1 MAQPAA
7 PSDTEEEE
15 EEDTRGPA
23 PGGETGPWT
32 MGTGAALQPALLRGV
47 WHHFP
52 ARFGSGS
59 KQPGVQENIP
69 GWVEKGGGM
78 QRPLSISS
86 LSLPGKSVW
95 ITHRAEPPVRRV
107 WALGDPEGTG
117 TCCSAGSPVVA
128 ASRGGTG
135 LSLCP
140 RPHPAAR
147 WQVGNGAASPGTA
160 QPLLHPP
167 SPPYLNAG
175 SGMLSQP
182 PKRPRCFSHRQQV
195 FLLFPRA
202 VSPPGRVRD
211 PWSRRNLIQTN
222 PGALLKPS
230 SLPLSLPPAPLQPAR
245 SHRWPHPQQG
255 QDTKNVHF

>member
-7 PSDTEEEE
+7 PSDTEEE

-32 MGTGAALQPALLRGV
+32 MGAGAALQPALLRGV

-69 GWVEKGGGM
+69 GWVEKGGGECNVLF
-78 QRPLSISS
+78 PSP

-95 ITHRAEPPVRRV
+95 IMHRAEPPVRRV

-140 RPHPAAR
+140 RSHPAAR

-167 SPPYLNAG
+167 VTSLPKSRFRDAVAAPEASPMFFPPAAG
-175 SGMLSQP
+175 FPPLSQGSFP
-182 PKRPRCFSHRQQV
+182 SRPR
-195 FLLFPRA
+195 PRP
-202 VSPPGRVRD
+202 VEPKELD
-211 PWSRRNLIQTN
+211 P
-222 PGALLKPS
+222 
-230 SLPLSLPPAPLQPAR
+230 
-245 SHRWPHPQQG
+245 
-255 QDTKNVHF
+255 D

>member
-1 MAQPAA
+1 MDNGNRGRAPARAA
-7 PSDTEEEE
+7 PWGLASLPRSVWKRQQTA
-15 EEDTRGPA
+15 RGA
-23 PGGETGPWT
+23 GK
-32 MGTGAALQPALLRGV
+32 
-47 WHHFP
+47 H
-52 ARFGSGS
+52 
-59 KQPGVQENIP
+59 PGVGRER
-69 GWVEKGGGM
+69 GGM

-86 LSLPGKSVW
+86 LSLPGKSIW
-95 ITHRAEPPVRRV
+95 IMHRAEPPVRRV
-107 WALGDPEGTG
+107 WALGDPEGT
-117 TCCSAGSPVVA
+117 CCSAGSPVVT

-147 WQVGNGAASPGTA
+147 RQVGNGAASPGTA
-160 QPLLHPP
+160 QPLLPHPP
-167 SPPYLNAG
+167 SPPYLKAG